1 MAQVHQRHRL
11 TEPVMAAINNGMP
24 EIVVHRHNTVYT
36 RLSCEPAIAREIQE
50 YFTFEVPNARF
61 TPAYRNRHWDGKIRM
76 FQPRNSLL
84 YVGLLDYL
92 AKFCEEHK
100 YHLTV
105 DRKLINP
112 VEPCTREH
120 CVSKIIDGLN
130 LTARGQRIEPHEHQI
145 DAIHHALNTN
155 RCLLLSPTASGKSL
169 IIYVL
174 ARAYSTLLNMID
186 ADAGTEPRRTLIIV
200 PSISLVTQLYNDF
213 KDYSAKDPLGWNVDD
228 FVHKVY
234 GGEEKDDPTKQ
245 IVITTWQSIYKL
257 PKDYF
262 DQFGAVFGDEA
273 HLFKAASLTSI
284 MTKLTNCPYR
294 IALTGTLDGT
304 QTHKLAIEGLFGTVK
319 QVTTTKDLMEKK
331 LLSNLEIDCILLTY
345 PEEICKTVAGI
356 PYQEE
361 IDWIVG
367 CDGRNALISKL
378 ACSTK
383 GNTLVLFQF
392 VEKHGKPLY
401 ERIKENAGNSR
412 KVFYVSGETEG
423 EVREEIRQ
431 ITEQEDNAIIVASY
445 GTFSTGINIRSLRN
459 IIFAS
464 PSKSRIRVLQSIGRQ
479 LRKSERKDKARLY
492 DIADDLH
499 WKSKKNHTLKHFIER
514 VKIYNEESFDYK
526 MVKIPI
532 KEVL

>member
-1 MAQVHQRHRL
+1 MAQKPFNPTSKESLRL
-11 TEPVMAAINNGMP
+11 GVPD
-24 EIVVHRHNTVYT
+24 
-36 RLSCEPAIAREIQE
+36 PAIIEARDGSGYYIFATGHGVVVLLKRQ
-50 YFTFEVPNARF
+50 RS
-61 TPAYRNRHWDGKIRM
+61 PAAVAT
-76 FQPRNSLL
+76 S
-84 YVGLLDYL
+84 
-92 AKFCEEHK
+92 A
-100 YHLTV
+100 
-105 DRKLINP
+105 
-112 VEPCTREH
+112 
-120 CVSKIIDGLN
+120 
-130 LTARGQRIEPHEHQI
+130 
-145 DAIHHALNTN
+145 
-155 RCLLLSPTASGKSL
+155 ASA
-169 IIYVL
+169 V
-174 ARAYSTLLNMID
+174 
-186 ADAGTEPRRTLIIV
+186 RR
-200 PSISLVTQLYNDF
+200 SISLVTQLYNDF
-213 KDYSAKDPLGWNVDD
+213 KDYSAKDPNGWNVED

-345 PEEICKTVAGI
+345 PDEICKTVAGI

-401 ERIKENAGNSR
+401 ERIKEHAGDSR

-431 ITEQEDNAIIVASY
+431 ITEQCGDGKIIEFGNKRIVVKN
-445 GTFSTGINIRSLRN
+445 GTSVPLSNGSRKLVDHITLDDDIDDDWIRT
-459 IIFAS
+459 
-464 PSKSRIRVLQSIGRQ
+464 Q
-479 LRKSERKDKARLY
+479 L
-492 DIADDLH
+492 
-499 WKSKKNHTLKHFIER
+499 
-514 VKIYNEESFDYK
+514 V
-526 MVKIPI
+526 
-532 KEVL
+532 